1 MLGRMDMTGRSP
13 GHPKRESPLGRAIR
27 SAPFRRLLIAQTVS
41 RWGDTFSSVALVILV
56 FQLTGSGIR
65 VAGVVALEIAPVLM
79 LGLFAGAIADRLPR
93 RRVMIAADLARAA
106 VAAGLVVF
114 HEHLTVVY
122 VSAFLLSAFSV
133 FFNPA
138 ASSAVPHLVEERDIV
153 GANSALWS
161 AAVLS
166 QIVLAPV
173 AGVVVATAGPGPAF
187 LLNSISFV
195 VSAAFLIR
203 LALPATAVQLRRISR
218 WAEATEGA
226 RHVASDPL
234 LRVLAWVQVA
244 AALSAGATSALLVV
258 LASKHL
264 DVGPARFGLL
274 IGAIGVGAG
283 IGPLVLQRFV
293 DDVRRPVW
301 LFGPYVLRGVV
312 DLVLAAFRSFPL
324 ALGAL
329 AVYGVGTSTGMV
341 TYNSTLHTTVP
352 DNTRGRVFAVFDV
365 VWQSGRLLSLLLGG
379 WAADRYGI
387 RAVYV
392 IGGSLLL
399 GAGIYGILA
408 APRTSPSVGLEN
420 R

>member
-1 MLGRMDMTGRSP
+1 MAASGRPVRPVPTP
-13 GHPKRESPLGRAIR
+13 SPLRRALASPR
-27 SAPFRRLLIAQTVS
+27 FRRLLFAQTIS

-56 FQLTGSGIR
+56 FELTGSGIQ
-65 VAGVVALEIAPVLM
+65 VATVVGLEIAPVLL
-79 LGLFAGAIADRLPR
+79 LGLFAGAVADRLPR
-93 RRVMIAADLARAA
+93 RRVMITADLARAG
-106 VAAGLVVF
+106 VALTLVVF
-114 HEHLTVVY
+114 HDHLAVVY
-122 VSAFLLSAFSV
+122 ASAFLLSAFSV
-133 FFNPA
+133 FFHPA

-187 LLNSISFV
+187 LVNSISFLI
-195 VSAAFLIR
+195 SAAFLLR
-203 LALPATAVQLRRISR
+203 LALPATAIQLGRVSR
-218 WAEATEGA
+218 WDQATEGA
-226 RHVASDPL
+226 RHVARDPL
-234 LRVLAWVQVA
+234 LRVLAMVQVL

-258 LASKHL
+258 LASEHL
-264 DVGPARFGLL
+264 GVGPARFGML
-274 IGAIGVGAG
+274 IGAIGIGAG
-283 IGPLVLQRFV
+283 LGPLILQRFV
-293 DDVRRPVW
+293 PDVRRPTW
-301 LFGPYVLRGVV
+301 LFGPYILRGAV
-312 DLVLAAFRSFPL
+312 DLVLAGFRSFPL

-352 DNTRGRVFAVFDV
+352 DDRRGRVFALFDV
-365 VWQSGRLLSLLLGG
+365 VWQSGRLISLLIGG

-392 IGGSLLL
+392 VGGVLLL
-399 GAGIYGILA
+399 VAGIHGVLA
-408 APRTSPSVGLEN
+408 APRTTPSLESES